1 MMRLLED
8 RSIAEYAEHGPG
20 GAREFVALGFEIDDG
35 ADSIV
40 WYPLTNVAGVGEF
53 RVEEDEVKGVLMAFS
68 DSPENALLMS
78 IVLWHS
84 HYITVEPSA
93 ADVEHFPE
101 WVNTGMVFHAP
112 SGTTT
117 LYNAA
122 GIIRISAE
130 NADSVRD
137 TMEVSSGG

>member
-1 MMRLLED
+1 MRLLED
-8 RSIAEYAEHGPG
+8 RSIAEYAEFGAN
-20 GAREFVALGFEIDDG
+20 AREFVALGFEIDDG

-40 WYPLTNVAGVGEF
+40 WYRLNNVAGGPGEF
-53 RVEEDEVKGVLMAFS
+53 LVESDEVRGVLSAFQN
-68 DSPENALLMS
+68 SPENALLMS

-84 HYITVEPSA
+84 HYITVEPSE

-112 SGTTT
+112 SGRTT

-122 GIIRISAE
+122 GIIRISEPIVAG
-130 NADSVRD
+130 SRD
-137 TMEVSSGG
+137 TGVEVPNG

>member
-8 RSIAEYAEHGPG
+8 RAIAEYAEHGPG
-20 GAREFVALGFEIDDG
+20 GAKEFVALGFEIDDG

-40 WYPLTNVAGVGEF
+40 WYRLTNSADGAGEF
-53 RVEEDEVKGVLMAFS
+53 LVESDEVKAVLSAFQN
-68 DSPENALLMS
+68 SPENALLMS

-84 HYITVEPSA
+84 HYITVEPSE

-122 GIIRISAE
+122 GIILNSDIQDA
-130 NADSVRD
+130 ARD
-137 TMEVSSGG
+137 TQEVTNV

>member
-20 GAREFVALGFEIDDG
+20 GAKEFVALGFEIDDG

-40 WYPLTNVAGVGEF
+40 WYRLTNVGGVGEF
-53 RVEEDEVKGVLMAFS
+53 LVEEDEVKAVLSAFQS
-68 DSPENALLMS
+68 SPENALLMS

-117 LYNAA
+117 LYNSA
-122 GIIRISAE
+122 GIIRISEPIVAG
-130 NADSVRD
+130 SRD
-137 TMEVSSGG
+137 TGIEVPNG

>member
-8 RSIAEYAEHGPG
+8 RAIAEYAALGQN
-20 GAREFVALGFEIDDG
+20 AREFVALGFEIDDG

-40 WYPLTNVAGVGEF
+40 WYRLTNSADGAGEF
-53 RVEEDEVKGVLMAFS
+53 LVESDEVKAVLSAFQN
-68 DSPENALLMS
+68 SPENALLMS

-84 HYITVEPSA
+84 HYITVEPSE

-112 SGTTT
+112 SGRTT

-122 GIIRISAE
+122 GIILNSDIQDA
-130 NADSVRD
+130 ARD
-137 TMEVSSGG
+137 TQEVTNV

>member
-1 MMRLLED
+1 MMRKLELL
-8 RSIAEYAEHGPG
+8 SQAEYAEKNF
-20 GAREFVALGFEIDDG
+20 GAKEFVALGFEIDDG

-40 WYPLTNVAGVGEF
+40 WYPLTNVADIGEF
-53 RVEEDEVKGVLMAFS
+53 RVEADEVKGVLQAFQN
-68 DSPENALLMS
+68 SPENALLMS

-112 SGTTT
+112 SGRTT

-122 GIIRISAE
+122 GIIPVSG
-130 NADSVRD
+130 NADSPRD
-137 TMEVSSGG
+137 TMEVGHG